1 MEVAKSINSRLNIRP
16 EVLEGFFIREA
27 MKIGNNQLAMDMGI
41 HPTSCSRDK
50 PRVFKLAVRMI
61 CRLGLPPGSYSPP
74 DSEVEEMMMLTRDEV
89 RKLKAVADFL
99 KEKTPAATEVLSSE
113 NCINQQG

>member
-27 MKIGNNQLAMDMGI
+27 MKIGNNQLAKDMGI
-41 HPTSCSRDK
+41 HPTACSRDK
-50 PRVFKLAVRMI
+50 PRIFKLAVQMI
-61 CRLGLPPGSYSPP
+61 CRLGLPPGCYSPLGSNQE
-74 DSEVEEMMMLTRDEV
+74 DVMLLTRDEV

-99 KEKTPAATEVLSSE
+99 KEKTPGATEVLSSE
-113 NCINQQG
+113 NWINSQR

>member
-1 MEVAKSINSRLNIRP
+1 MELAKNINSRLNVRP

-27 MKIGNNQLAMDMGI
+27 MKIGNNRLAMDMGI

-50 PRVFKLAVRMI
+50 PRIFKLAVQMI

-74 DSEVEEMMMLTRDEV
+74 DSNVEDVMILTKDEV

-99 KEKTPAATEVLSSE
+99 KEKTPAATEVLKS
-113 NCINQQG
+113 

>member
-1 MEVAKSINSRLNIRP
+1 MELANNINTRLNIRP

-27 MKIGNNQLAMDMGI
+27 MRIGNGNLAKDMGI

-50 PRVFKLAVRMI
+50 PRILKLAVRMI

-74 DSEVEEMMMLTRDEV
+74 DSDVEEVMMLTRDEV

-99 KEKTPAATEVLSSE
+99 KEKTPAVTEVLK
-113 NCINQQG
+113 G

>member
-1 MEVAKSINSRLNIRP
+1 MELAKNINSRLNIRP

-27 MKIGNNQLAMDMGI
+27 MRIGNGKLAKEMGI

-50 PRVFKLAVRMI
+50 PRIFKLAVQMV
-61 CRLGLPPGSYSPP
+61 CLLGLPPGSCVPP
-74 DSEVEEMMMLTRDEV
+74 DKGVDDVMELTREEV

-99 KEKTPAATEVLSSE
+99 KEKTPAATEVLK
-113 NCINQQG
+113 G